1 MSDAV
6 AGRRKWA
13 LTSLLVACAT
23 VVALALGTSA
33 AWAGNGVES
42 VFGSSGS
49 AEGQFAAAGATAVNA
64 SSGDVYVVDTYNNR
78 VQQFDAGG
86 NFIRTWGWGVA
97 DGSSAF
103 QTCTSTCQAG
113 VGGSGD
119 GQFDTPQGIAI
130 DQSDGSVYVVDG
142 NNARVEKFTSA
153 GAYVSQFGT
162 AGSGDGQFSGPQ
174 GIAVDPSDGSVY
186 VADTSNHRIEKFD
199 SSGAYVSQFGSEGS
213 GDGQFEGPTRVAVD
227 STGRIYVLDS
237 GNSRVERFTSA
248 GAFDEVFDTT
258 DVFLPAE
265 IAIGPS
271 DHVYIAQWAQD
282 FSEQRVI
289 EVDPAGTLVDTHGV
303 GSTANNSSGLA
314 LDGTGATIYLAD
326 GFNARVFIMT
336 DLTPATVAMDPI
348 SGITSDSASASG
360 TVNPQG
366 TDTGW
371 HFEISTDESSWSPL
385 ASDQD
390 AGSGTSDVPAAQ
402 SLSGLLPNQT
412 YYVRLVATR
421 PFNAPVISSDVQ
433 FTTDALAPTVDSDRA
448 EDITPSHVVLRGF
461 INPHHA
467 ATTYYFEYGTTTSYG
482 TSEPAAQDADAG
494 SGNNTIDVFRRI
506 NGLQPGTT
514 YHYRLVA
521 TNVAGTTMGEDKT
534 FTMKAPFAATA
545 CPNAEF
551 RVGASA
557 ALPDCRAYEMVSP
570 PDKNGGDVMGDS
582 QRTRASEAG
591 DAVSFASLTGFGDVR
606 GTGAAV
612 EYLSQRTGQAGT
624 NGWATHSI
632 TPPQKAMNA
641 LALTSGVDPFWQGEF
656 SSDLS
661 RGVFNAWSS
670 VTDDA
675 MTARVL
681 NLYVREDLRTSG
693 PGSYQL
699 VTRCPDCSSPL
710 QMPVDFFSLPSYDI
724 SQPVFAGASADFSHV
739 LFESPFQLTVDA
751 PTGGPYLYE
760 WHDGTVTLAE
770 ILPDGTPASSAKA
783 ARPGEPGRGYYTMRA
798 ISNDGQRIFFA
809 TPDGALYMRTDNG
822 TPGAR
827 TVRINTSERSAPDPS
842 GVRPATFWTA
852 TPSGARI
859 FFTSREM
866 LTDDAQPGGTH
877 LYMYDAT
884 LPDDDPHNLT
894 LVSGG
899 NVVGVIGA
907 SDDGHAVYFI
917 AAGGQLAATGPFV
930 GSDAVFE
937 WRNGVITYVSRMQR
951 PSVDENQNLPR
962 QQWVFP
968 AAFARARVTPDGKS
982 LLFISHSGD
991 GVTAYD
997 HGHACTPNSTLEAG
1011 PEACG
1016 ELYIYSETSGTVSC
1030 VSCNPAGAPA
1040 TSDGTDMVRAGT
1052 GGAVTAMHLN
1062 RPLTDDGR
1070 WVFFST
1076 REALSPGDVNGRVDA
1091 YEYDSLTGEPHLL
1104 STGKDASDSYFLDA
1118 SADGRNVFILT
1129 RQKLNGWD
1137 QDGNYDVYDV
1147 RVNGGLPEPVAPTM
1161 CTGDGC
1167 QGAQGSVPP
1176 GTVPGSRDLHSAGNV
1191 HHAKPRHKVRKCRR
1205 GTVRKKVKGRVR
1217 CVKKK
1222 RRAHRHHHQRSR
1234 SASIGRSVR

>member
-13 LTSLLVACAT
+13 LTSLLVACVT
-23 VVALALGTSA
+23 VFALALGTSA
-33 AWAGNGVES
+33 AWAGKGVKS

-78 VQQFDAGG
+78 VQQFDADG

-174 GIAVDPSDGSVY
+174 GAAVDPSDGSVY

-199 SSGAYVSQFGSEGS
+199 SRGAYVSQFGSEGS

-336 DLTPATVAMDPI
+336 ELTPATVSMDPI

-366 TDTGW
+366 TDTSW

-390 AGSGTSDVPAAQ
+390 AGSGSSDVPVSQ
-402 SLSGLLPNQT
+402 SLTDLLPNQT
-412 YYVRLVATR
+412 YFVRLVAAR

-467 ATTYYFEYGTTTSYG
+467 ATTYYFEYGPTTSYG
-482 TSEPAAQDADAG
+482 TSVPVTQDGDAG
-494 SGNNTIDVFRRI
+494 SGNLTVEEFRLVG
-506 NGLQPGTT
+506 GLQPGTT

-521 TNVAGTTMGEDKT
+521 TNVAGTSAGDDKT
-534 FTMKAPFAATA
+534 FTTNTQLVASA
-545 CPNAEF
+545 CSNAQF
-551 RVGASA
+551 RTGPSA
-557 ALPDCRAYEMVSP
+557 ALPDCRAYELVSP

-582 QRTRASEAG
+582 QRTRASASG

-606 GTGAAV
+606 GTGAAA

-624 NGWATHSI
+624 NGWTTHGI
-632 TPPQKAMNA
+632 TPSQKAMNA
-641 LALTSGVDPFWQGEF
+641 LALTGGVDPLWQGEF
-656 SSDLS
+656 SADLS
-661 RGVFNAWSS
+661 HGVFNAWSP
-670 VTDDA
+670 VTEDP

-681 NLYVREDLRTSG
+681 NLYVRGDLRTHG
-693 PGSYQL
+693 PGSYDL
-699 VTRCPDCSSPL
+699 VTACPACSSPL
-710 QMPVDFFSLPSYDI
+710 QMPSDFFALPTYDVA
-724 SQPVFAGASADFSHV
+724 QPVFVGASADYSHV
-739 LFESPFQLTVDA
+739 LFESPFQLTGDA
-751 PTGGPYLYE
+751 PAGGPYLYE
-760 WHDGTVTLAE
+760 WHNGTVTLAG
-770 ILPDGTPASSAKA
+770 ILPDGAPAPSAKA
-783 ARPGEPGRGYYTMRA
+783 ARPGPSGRGWYTRRT
-798 ISNDGQRIFFA
+798 ISDDGRRIFFA

-822 TPGAR
+822 TPDAL
-827 TVRINTSERSAPDPS
+827 TVKLNASERGTPDPN
-842 GVRPATFWTA
+842 GPATATFWTA
-852 TPSGARI
+852 TPSGSRV
-859 FFTSREM
+859 FFTSTEA
-866 LTDDAQPGGTH
+866 LTDDAVPGLPH
-877 LYMYDAT
+877 LYAYDSA
-884 LPDDDPHNLT
+884 LPDSDPHNLV

-899 NVVGVIGA
+899 DVAGVIGA

-917 AAGGQLAATGPFV
+917 AGRQIAARGPFV
-930 GSDAVFE
+930 GSDAIFE
-937 WRNGVITYVSRMQR
+937 WRDGAISYVARIQR
-951 PSVDENQNLPR
+951 PSIDLDQNLPR
-962 QQWVFP
+962 AQWIFING
-968 AAFARARVTPDGKS
+968 FMRARVTPDGRA
-982 LLFISHSGD
+982 LLFMSHSGE
-991 GVTAYD
+991 GVTGYD
-997 HGHACTPNSTLEAG
+997 QGHACTSNSSLESG

-1016 ELYIYSETSGTVSC
+1016 ELYVYSEATSTVSC
-1030 VSCNPAGAPA
+1030 ASCNPTGAPA

-1062 RPLTDDGR
+1062 RSLTDDGR
-1070 WVFFST
+1070 WAFFNT
-1076 REALSPGDVNGRVDA
+1076 REALVPGDVNGRVDA
-1091 YEYDSLTGEPHLL
+1091 YEYDTLTGEPRLL
-1104 STGKDASDSYFLDA
+1104 STGKDPSDSYFLDA

-1129 RQKLNGWD
+1129 RQQLNGWD
-1137 QDGNYDVYDV
+1137 NDGNYDVYDV
-1147 RVNGGLPEPVAPTM
+1147 RVNGGVPDPVAPTV

-1176 GTVPGSRDLHSAGNV
+1176 GAVPGSRDLHSAGNV
-1191 HHAKPRHKVRKCRR
+1191 KQAKPRHRVRKCRR
-1205 GTVRKKVKGRVR
+1205 GTVRKKVKGRIR
-1217 CVKKK
+1217 CVKK
-1222 RRAHRHHHQRSR
+1222 RRAHRHHHQRTR
-1234 SASIGRSVR
+1234 SASSGRSVR